1 MRAYQNTYRP
11 VLRRMRLM
19 SPDADDE
26 TRRKIIDELER
37 WNSVVEII
45 PRVKQ
50 AYYSLAEE
58 RREAPKPIAPELV
71 DTVLESASEVIRRA
85 EIIADGKRNY
95 VWHQRLAVI
104 VSSAQSRQ
112 ELREAAEF
120 AEEHLELVDPQ
131 ALALADQAFGR
142 LRGKL
147 ARDYDLPT
155 PDWAPSRR

>member
-1 MRAYQNTYRP
+1 VTARAGARRDATRDAALVLHHAGILLAGMRAYQNTYRP

-58 RREAPKPIAPELV
+58 RREAPKPIAP
-71 DTVLESASEVIRRA
+71 
-85 EIIADGKRNY
+85 
-95 VWHQRLAVI
+95 
-104 VSSAQSRQ
+104 
-112 ELREAAEF
+112 
-120 AEEHLELVDPQ
+120 
-131 ALALADQAFGR
+131 
-142 LRGKL
+142 
-147 ARDYDLPT
+147 
-155 PDWAPSRR
+155 

>member
-1 MRAYQNTYRP
+1 
-11 VLRRMRLM
+11 
-19 SPDADDE
+19 
-26 TRRKIIDELER
+26 
-37 WNSVVEII
+37 
-45 PRVKQ
+45 
-50 AYYSLAEE
+50 
-58 RREAPKPIAPELV
+58 
-71 DTVLESASEVIRRA
+71 VIRRA

-155 PDWAPSRR
+155 PDWAPSRLGRDLDAHPPRQPLTNQSRRPRRLVDELLH